1 MLQRALDD
9 AIVPERQPHKKGSAK
24 RSASLLPAPSDPA
37 GKAAHAALEGQC
49 LYVSTVS
56 RWAGRRAG
64 GRAGRQ
70 VPGRLLLAGCRSW
83 LCWQAAAA
91 GCAGSGSSAAWPAPN
106 PSRHC

>member
-24 RSASLLPAPSDPA
+24 RSASLPPAPSDPA

-56 RWAGRRAG
+56 RWAGRWAG
-64 GRAGRQ
+64 GRAGGQ

-83 LCWQAAAA
+83 LCWQWQQCSLA
-91 GCAGSGSSAAWPAPN
+91 GTQPFTPLLTFF
-106 PSRHC
+106 